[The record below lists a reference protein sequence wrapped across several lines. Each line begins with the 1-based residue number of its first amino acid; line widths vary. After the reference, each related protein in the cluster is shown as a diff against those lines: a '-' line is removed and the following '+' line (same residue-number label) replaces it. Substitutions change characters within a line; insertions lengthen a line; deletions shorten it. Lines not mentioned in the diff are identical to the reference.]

1 MKKNTRGIT
10 LIALVVTIIV
20 LLILAGVS
28 ILMLTG
34 QNGILNRAKEAK
46 EQTQEANSK
55 EKLGLILTD
64 LQMDA
69 YKKGSEIKIGE
80 ELAAEIKS
88 KTDDGV
94 SSAEYDGSRIIVGI
108 DDDVYYIDESL
119 NITDAESGNLAKRL
133 NVEIE
138 NKVHIKITSADV
150 NAYKNVSDNESNLI
164 EIINPDGEGQILDLS
179 DENSEVYWWAYK
191 GGNFLFNLY
200 ELQYEEGNPDNI
212 TGEISSEVLRVNV
225 EIPDTEESYFEAY
238 GDGSVV
244 RLANFYSYYDSG
256 NRIYPVDI
264 IKVPNNLGNNL
275 TYDLA
280 NGGIS
285 LFDNITTVILSNNIT
300 KLFRSAPYGTNDEL
314 KTLYIPASVKDISN
328 DYVFRDLISTNAKI
342 YFEASGPSETW
353 GENWNSGIENDRI
366 YWNK

>member
-28 ILMLTG
+28 ISMLTG

-46 EQTQEANSK
+46 EQTQKANSK

-80 ELAAEIKS
+80 ELAEKIKS

-94 SSAEYDGSRIIVGI
+94 SSAEYDGSRITVGI
-108 DDDVYYIDESL
+108 DDDIYYIDESL
-119 NITDAESGNLAKRL
+119 NITDAESGILAKRL
-133 NVEIE
+133 NVETE
-138 NKVHIKITSADV
+138 NKVHIKITSADTD
-150 NAYKNVSDNESNLI
+150 AYKNLSDNESNLI
-164 EIINPDGEGQILDLS
+164 KITNPDGEDQILDLS
-179 DENSEVYWWAYK
+179 DENSEVDWWAYK
-191 GGNFLFNLY
+191 GGKFLFNLC

-212 TGEISSEVLRVNV
+212 TGEISSDVLSVNV
-225 EIPDTEESYFEAY
+225 EIPDTEASYF
-238 GDGSVV
+238 DVNDSVV
-244 RLANFYSYYDSG
+244 ELANWNSYYYSSD
-256 NRIYPVDI
+256 RIYPIDI
-264 IKVPNNLGNNL
+264 IKVPNNLGKNL
-275 TYDLA
+275 TYNLER
-280 NGGIS
+280 GGMAVFTNVTTLILS
-285 LFDNITTVILSNNIT
+285 DNITGICSKSNTGAWEN
-300 KLFRSAPYGTNDEL
+300 NL
-314 KTLYIPASVKDISN
+314 KTLYIPASVKDIPI
-328 DYVFRDLISTNAKI
+328 DYVFHELNANAKI

-353 GENWNSGIENDRI
+353 VENWNAYIKNNKI

>member
-46 EQTQEANSK
+46 EQTQKANSK

-80 ELAAEIKS
+80 ELAEEIKT

-164 EIINPDGEGQILDLS
+164 GIINPDGEGQILDLS
-179 DENSEVYWWAYK
+179 DENSEVDWWAYK
-191 GGNFLFNLY
+191 GGKFLFNLY

-212 TGEISSEVLRVNV
+212 TGEISSDVLSVNV
-225 EIPDTEESYFEAY
+225 EIPDTEASYFDV
-238 GDGSVV
+238 DGNSIA
-244 RLANFYSYYDSG
+244 RLANFYSYYNSG

-275 TYDLA
+275 TYDLTY
-280 NGGIS
+280 GGIS

-300 KLFRSAPYGTNDEL
+300 KLRRSGGYGTNDEL
-314 KTLYIPASVKDISN
+314 KTLYIPASVKDIPN
-328 DYVFRDLISTNAKI
+328 DDVFYNLSTNAKI
-342 YFEASGPSETW
+342 YFEASGPSATW

>member
-1 MKKNTRGIT
+1 MKTNTRGIT
-10 LIALVVTIIV
+10 LRALVVTIIV

-46 EQTQEANSK
+46 EQTQKANSK

-80 ELAAEIKS
+80 ELAEEIKT

-94 SSAEYDGSRIIVGI
+94 SSAEYDGSRIIVG
-108 DDDVYYIDESL
+108 L

-164 EIINPDGEGQILDLS
+164 GIINPDGDGQILDLS
-179 DENSEVYWWAYK
+179 DENSEVDWWAYK
-191 GGNFLFNLY
+191 GGKFLFNLC

-212 TGEISSEVLRVNV
+212 TGEISSDVLSVNV
-225 EIPDTEESYFEAY
+225 EIPDTEASYF
-238 GDGSVV
+238 DVNDSVV
-244 RLANFYSYYDSG
+244 ELANWNSYYYSSDK
-256 NRIYPVDI
+256 IYPIDI

-275 TYDLA
+275 TYNLEK
-280 NGGIS
+280 GGMAIFTNVTTLILS
-285 LFDNITTVILSNNIT
+285 DNITAICA
-300 KLFRSAPYGTNDEL
+300 RTNTGAWKNTL
-314 KTLYIPASVKDISN
+314 KTLYIPASVKDIPN
-328 DYVFRDLISTNAKI
+328 DQVFYNLSTNAKI

-353 GENWNSGIENDRI
+353 GKNWNSYIKNNKI